1 MPEAVVLCPGAA
13 ILLEKEEINGYFR
26 QRLPARGAYKGPG
39 REKLAAEEPEK
50 APQIGRYNAHK
61 GRRVQRLRP
70 TALYL
75 TAPLRGA
82 GRYNA

>member
-1 MPEAVVLCPGAA
+1 MLA
-13 ILLEKEEINGYFR
+13 KR
-26 QRLPARGAYKGPG
+26 AYKGPG